1 MKYVFFTYDGHG
13 LPIAYKLYDEGQ
25 DVIVA
30 QVKYLE
36 FMPEEE
42 PEKREKRLKLYD
54 GMIEKHDA
62 DTLLQKLLKEKNK
75 EEWFIV
81 GDFNYVYP
89 YTEQLKKAGF
99 RGLLPTKED
108 YRLEAERQLA
118 KEVVKNYYPI
128 FQDEESYEFKN
139 VKDALE
145 FLKKR
150 RDKIWGVKGFN
161 PDAETFFPMS
171 NDALIAYEELEDVL
185 MAGKEIY
192 EKDGFI
198 LEEKIEDLIEFT
210 PELITFDGEIVG
222 ASINVELKPFGAG
235 NISIQTG
242 DSASL
247 DFWLTQEEIERIMD
261 FFPVERF
268 FIRKNEM
275 VIWDAGTMYSP
286 SRKAFYFSEFCSN
299 RMGFGSIFNKLST
312 LGSVSEFFE
321 KIINKQYIFD
331 KTVKPFGCG
340 IRIFNMMSK
349 KGEPKEDLLIIAD
362 PADKNTWLWDVYSKE
377 GKFYT
382 VGLDWNI
389 GVLTQAG
396 EDWICLLYT
405 SPSPRD

>member
-150 RDKIWGVKGFN
+150 RDKIWG
-161 PDAETFFPMS
+161 
-171 NDALIAYEELEDVL
+171 
-185 MAGKEIY
+185 
-192 EKDGFI
+192 
-198 LEEKIEDLIEFT
+198 
-210 PELITFDGEIVG
+210 
-222 ASINVELKPFGAG
+222 
-235 NISIQTG
+235 
-242 DSASL
+242 
-247 DFWLTQEEIERIMD
+247 
-261 FFPVERF
+261 
-268 FIRKNEM
+268 
-275 VIWDAGTMYSP
+275 
-286 SRKAFYFSEFCSN
+286 
-299 RMGFGSIFNKLST
+299 
-312 LGSVSEFFE
+312 
-321 KIINKQYIFD
+321 
-331 KTVKPFGCG
+331 
-340 IRIFNMMSK
+340 
-349 KGEPKEDLLIIAD
+349 
-362 PADKNTWLWDVYSKE
+362 
-377 GKFYT
+377 
-382 VGLDWNI
+382 
-389 GVLTQAG
+389 
-396 EDWICLLYT
+396 CLLYT